1 MLRVCVTSG
10 ALRVDGAAKKNT
22 LHAPESIHAARKA
35 RQRRGNPGYNEFGVW
50 GPPLEVWTS
59 DKGGIKRR
67 DIDKLI
73 K

>member
-1 MLRVCVTSG
+1 M
-10 ALRVDGAAKKNT
+10 APQKKNA

-35 RQRRGNPGYNEFGVW
+35 RQRRAIPGYNEFGVW